1 MRVLQFGFSTNAEDE
16 KFLPHRYVPHCVVY
30 TGTHDNDTSRG
41 WLTSTHVQ
49 TTQFAEQV
57 QTERAYALRY
67 LGGTVKD
74 FHWDM
79 IRLALSSIAEIA
91 IIPMQDLLGLDSSA
105 RMNVP
110 GKAEGN
116 WGWRFRAPQL
126 TAKVKDHF
134 AALTAVYARWNGAIP
149 VRLDP
154 HHVPTDP
161 EMAKTPEEL
170 RRRRS
175 AGGQAQTTTDPEEK
189 PTRGDSARKRGMKP
203 RKTGPK
209 QASLARDKKMKPR

>member
-1 MRVLQFGFSTNAEDE
+1 MGDAWPN
-16 KFLPHRYVPHCVVY
+16 
-30 TGTHDNDTSRG
+30 
-41 WLTSTHVQ
+41 HV
-49 TTQFAEQV
+49 
-57 QTERAYALRY
+57 R
-67 LGGTVKD
+67 
-74 FHWDM
+74 M

-134 AALTAVYARWNGAIP
+134 AALTAVYARWNGTIP
-149 VRLDP
+149 VRFDP

-161 EMAKTPEEL
+161 EMAKTAEEL
-170 RRRRS
+170 REGGAPLAAGLKPREIGKKSPRRS
-175 AGGQAQTTTDPEEK
+175 
-189 PTRGDSARKRGMKP
+189 DSARKSTKP
-203 RKTGPK
+203 RETGPK
-209 QASLARDKKMKPR
+209 QASRARAKKMKPR

>member
-1 MRVLQFGFSTNAEDE
+1 VSFS
-16 KFLPHRYVPHCVVY
+16 
-30 TGTHDNDTSRG
+30 S
-41 WLTSTHVQ
+41 
-49 TTQFAEQV
+49 AEQV

-67 LGGTVKD
+67 LGSTVKD

-116 WGWRFRAPQL
+116 WGWRFRASQL
-126 TAKVKDHF
+126 TAKMKDHF
-134 AALTAVYARWNGAIP
+134 AALTAVYARWNGTIP
-149 VRLDP
+149 VQFDP

-161 EMAKTPEEL
+161 EMAKTPEEKKSP
-170 RRRRS
+170 R
-175 AGGQAQTTTDPEEK
+175 
-189 PTRGDSARKRGMKP
+189 RGDSARKEDMKP

-209 QASLARDKKMKPR
+209 QASLARPKKMKPR